1 VKYRS
6 LMVYLD
12 LGQSNESALRIACDL
27 ADRFKSRVIGAT
39 AGFPHMPIYL
49 GDTDALD
56 VREADCQQLN
66 KAVAGHEGRFR
77 AALGSVDGLREW
89 RSDAASPADFLTSEA
104 RAADLLIVGRRE
116 NGIRFIPNQ
125 SLDIGDALMR
135 AGRPMLVVPPRKT
148 FLALNRVLIAWKE
161 TAEARKAVAAALP
174 LLESAQEVMIVEIT
188 SDERENEIA
197 SRRAIDVATWL
208 QQYNIAATA
217 SAELCAGDVGGYLDA
232 IAVENGADIIVAGAY
247 GHSRLREWAF
257 GGVTRHLLQQG
268 STCALL
274 MH

>member
-1 VKYRS
+1 MQYRS

-39 AGFPHMPIYL
+39 AGFPRMPIYL

-56 VREADCQQLN
+56 VREADCQRLN
-66 KAVAGHEGRFR
+66 KAVARHEGRFR
-77 AALGSVDGLREW
+77 AAFESVGSLCEW

-116 NGIRFIPNQ
+116 NGIRFMPNQ
-125 SLDIGDALMR
+125 SLDIGDVIMR

-148 FLALNRVLIAWKE
+148 FLALNRILIAWKD

-174 LLESAQEVMIVEIT
+174 LLKSAQEVMIVEIT

-197 SRRAIDVATWL
+197 TRRVVDVATWL
-208 QQYNIAATA
+208 QQYNITA
-217 SAELCAGDVGGYLDA
+217 SASAEPCAGDVGGYLDA

>member
-1 VKYRS
+1 VKYQS
-6 LMVYLD
+6 LLVYLD

-39 AGFPHMPIYL
+39 AGFPHIPIYL

-66 KAVAGHEGRFR
+66 QAIAHHEGRFR
-77 AALGSVDGLREW
+77 TTFENLNRPSEW
-89 RSDAASPADFLTSEA
+89 RSDAVSPADFLATEA

-116 NGIRFIPNQ
+116 KGIRFIPNQ
-125 SLDIGDALMR
+125 SLDIGDAIMR

-148 FLALNRVLIAWKE
+148 FLALNRILIAWKDA
-161 TAEARKAVAAALP
+161 AEAKKAVAAALP
-174 LLESAQEVMIVEIT
+174 LLKSAQDVMIIEIT
-188 SDERENEIA
+188 PDERENEIA
-197 SRRAIDVATWL
+197 TRRVLDVAKWL
-208 QQYNIAATA
+208 QQYNIRASA
-217 SAELCAGDVGGYLDA
+217 SAELCADDVGGYLDA

-247 GHSRLREWAF
+247 GQSRLREWAF

>member
-1 VKYRS
+1 MKYHS

-12 LGQSNESALRIACDL
+12 LEQCNESALRIACDL

-39 AGFPHMPIYL
+39 AGFLHIPIYL
-49 GDTDALD
+49 GDTDAISVL
-56 VREADCQQLN
+56 EADRQQLN
-66 KAVAGHEGRFR
+66 QTIARREGRFR
-77 AALGSVDGLREW
+77 TAFESLGNPSEW
-89 RSDAASPADFLTSEA
+89 RSDAASPADFLATEA

-116 NGIRFIPNQ
+116 KGITFIPNQ
-125 SLDIGDALMR
+125 SLDIGDAIMR

-148 FLALNRVLIAWKE
+148 FLALNRILIAWKD

-174 LLESAQEVMIVEIT
+174 LLESAQDVMIVEVT

-197 SRRAIDVATWL
+197 TRRVVDVAKWL
-208 QQYNIAATA
+208 QQHNITASA
-217 SAELCAGDVGGYLDA
+217 SAELCTDDVGGYLDA

>member
-1 VKYRS
+1 MKYQS

-12 LGQSNESALRIACDL
+12 LGQSNEFALRIASDL

-39 AGFPHMPIYL
+39 AGFPHLPIYL
-49 GDTDALD
+49 GDTDAID

-66 KAVAGHEGRFR
+66 QAIARHEGRFR
-77 AALGSVDGLREW
+77 ATFESLDGSSEW
-89 RSDAASPADFLTSEA
+89 RSDAASPADFLTTEA

-125 SLDIGDALMR
+125 TLDIGDAIMR

-148 FLALNRVLIAWKE
+148 FLALNRILIAWKD

-174 LLESAQEVMIVEIT
+174 LLKSAQDVMIVEIA
-188 SDERENEIA
+188 SDEREKKIA
-197 SRRAIDVATWL
+197 TRRVVDVAKWL
-208 QQYNIAATA
+208 AQYDITASA
-217 SAELCAGDVGGYLDA
+217 SAELCAGDVGGYLDT
-232 IAVENGADIIVAGAY
+232 IALENGADIIVAGAY

>member
-1 VKYRS
+1 MKYQS

-27 ADRFKSRVIGAT
+27 ADRFKSKVIGAT

-49 GDTDALD
+49 GGTDAID
-56 VREADCQQLN
+56 VREVDCQQLN
-66 KAVAGHEGRFR
+66 QAIARHAGRFR
-77 AALGSVDGLREW
+77 ATFENLDGSSEW
-89 RSDAASPADFLTSEA
+89 RADAGSPADFLTTEA

-125 SLDIGDALMR
+125 TLDIGDAIMR

-148 FLALNRVLIAWKE
+148 FLALNRILIAWKD

-174 LLESAQEVMIVEIT
+174 LLESAQDVMIVEIT
-188 SDERENEIA
+188 SDEREKKIA
-197 SRRAIDVATWL
+197 TRRVADVATWL
-208 QQYNIAATA
+208 QQYNITASA
-217 SAELCAGDVGGYLDA
+217 SAELGVGEVGCYLDA
-232 IAVENGADIIVAGAY
+232 IAVENGVDIIVAGAY
-247 GHSRLREWAF
+247 GHSRLCEWAF
-257 GGVTRHLLQQG
+257 GGVTRHLLEEG

>member
-27 ADRFKSRVIGAT
+27 ADRFKSRVIGAA

-49 GDTDALD
+49 GDADALD

-66 KAVAGHEGRFR
+66 KAVASHEGRFR
-77 AALGSVDGLREW
+77 AALESVDGLCEW

-116 NGIRFIPNQ
+116 NGIKSIPNQ
-125 SLDIGDALMR
+125 SLDIGDAIMR

-148 FLALNRVLIAWKE
+148 FLALNRILIAWKD
-161 TAEARKAVAAALP
+161 TAEARKAVVAALP
-174 LLESAQEVMIVEIT
+174 LLKSAQEVMIVEIT

-197 SRRAIDVATWL
+197 TRRVVDVATWL
-208 QQYNIAATA
+208 QQYNIAA
-217 SAELCAGDVGGYLDA
+217 SAIAVPCTGDVGGYLDA
-232 IAVENGADIIVAGAY
+232 IAEENGADIIVAGAY

>member
-1 VKYRS
+1 MKYQS

-39 AGFPHMPIYL
+39 AGLPHMPIYL

-56 VREADCQQLN
+56 VRKADCQQLN
-66 KAVAGHEGRFR
+66 KAVARHEGRFR
-77 AALGSVDGLREW
+77 AVFESLGGLSEW
-89 RSDAASPADFLTSEA
+89 RSDAASPADFLTNEA

-116 NGIRFIPNQ
+116 DGIRFIPNQ
-125 SLDIGDALMR
+125 SLDIGDAIMR

-148 FLALNRVLIAWKE
+148 FLALNRVLIAWKDA
-161 TAEARKAVAAALP
+161 AEARKAVVAALP
-174 LLESAQEVMIVEIT
+174 LLKSAQEVMIVEIT

-197 SRRAIDVATWL
+197 SRRVADVAKWL
-208 QQYNIAATA
+208 QQYNITASA
-217 SAELCAGDVGGYLDA
+217 SAELCAGDVGGYLDV
-232 IAVENGADIIVAGAY
+232 IAVENGADITVAGAY

>member
-1 VKYRS
+1 
-6 LMVYLD
+6 MVYLD

-39 AGFPHMPIYL
+39 AGFPRMPIYL

-56 VREADCQQLN
+56 VREADCQRLN
-66 KAVAGHEGRFR
+66 KAVARHEGRFR
-77 AALGSVDGLREW
+77 AAFESVGSLCEW

-116 NGIRFIPNQ
+116 NGIRFMPNQ
-125 SLDIGDALMR
+125 SLDIGDVIMR

-148 FLALNRVLIAWKE
+148 FLALNRILIAWKD

-174 LLESAQEVMIVEIT
+174 LLKSAQEVMIVEIT

-197 SRRAIDVATWL
+197 TRRVVDVATWL
-208 QQYNIAATA
+208 QQYNITA
-217 SAELCAGDVGGYLDA
+217 SASAEPCAGDVGGYLDA

-247 GHSRLREWAF
+247 GNGRLCEWAF
-257 GGVTRHLLQQG
+257 CGVTRHLLQQG

>member
-1 VKYRS
+1 MKYQS

-39 AGFPHMPIYL
+39 AGFPHIPTCL
-49 GDTDALD
+49 GNTGALD
-56 VREADCQQLN
+56 VREADCQRLN
-66 KAVAGHEGRFR
+66 QAIALHEGHFR
-77 AALGSVDGLREW
+77 TTFESLDIPYEW
-89 RSDAASPADFLTSEA
+89 RSDAASPADFLATEA

-116 NGIRFIPNQ
+116 KRIGFIPNQ
-125 SLDIGDALMR
+125 SLDIGDVIMR

-148 FLALNRVLIAWKE
+148 FLALNRILIAWKD
-161 TAEARKAVAAALP
+161 TAEARRAVAAALP
-174 LLESAQEVMIVEIT
+174 LLKSAQDVMIVEIT
-188 SDERENEIA
+188 SDERENEVA
-197 SRRAIDVATWL
+197 ARRVIDVAKWL
-208 QQYNIAATA
+208 QRHNVPASA
-217 SAELCAGDVGGYLDA
+217 SAEPCADDVGGYLDA

-247 GHSRLREWAF
+247 GHTRVREWAF

>member
-1 VKYRS
+1 VKYQS

-39 AGFPHMPIYL
+39 AGFPQLPIYL
-49 GDTDALD
+49 GDTDAID

-66 KAVAGHEGRFR
+66 QAIARHEGRFR
-77 AALGSVDGLREW
+77 ATFESLDGSSEW
-89 RSDAASPADFLTSEA
+89 RSDAALPADFLTTEA

-125 SLDIGDALMR
+125 TLDIGDAIMR

-148 FLALNRVLIAWKE
+148 FLALNRILIAWKD
-161 TAEARKAVAAALP
+161 TAEARKTVAAALP
-174 LLESAQEVMIVEIT
+174 LLKSAQDVMIVEIA
-188 SDERENEIA
+188 SDEREKKIA
-197 SRRAIDVATWL
+197 TRRVVDVAKWL
-208 QQYNIAATA
+208 AQYDITASA
-217 SAELCAGDVGGYLDA
+217 SAELCAGDVGGYLDT
-232 IAVENGADIIVAGAY
+232 IALENGADIIVAGAY